1 MKNLVLLIATFF
13 SVVSLAQDTNGEK
26 KPKLEIRSNNT
37 DNEIH
42 RKTND
47 HKSERIELRREERR
61 ERANKPL
68 LERRQRPNFDG
79 KRGEE
84 RRRESKTR
92 EINIEKRKEIRQE
105 LNQQRRERRENSK

>member
-1 MKNLVLLIATFF
+1 MKNLVLLIAIFF
-13 SVVSLAQDTNGEK
+13 SVVSFAQDANREK

-37 DNEIH
+37 DHEIH
-42 RKTND
+42 RRTND
-47 HKSERIELRREERR
+47 HKSERIELRREERS

-84 RRRESKTR
+84 RRKESKSL
-92 EINIEKRKEIRQE
+92 EINNEKRKEIRQE
-105 LNQQRRERRENSK
+105 RNQQRRERRENLK